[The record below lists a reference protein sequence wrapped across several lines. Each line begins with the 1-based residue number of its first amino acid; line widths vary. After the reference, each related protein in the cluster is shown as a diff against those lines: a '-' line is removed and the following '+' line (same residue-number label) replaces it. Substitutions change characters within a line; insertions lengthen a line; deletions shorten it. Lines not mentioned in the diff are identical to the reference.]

1 MAACDGADRLQVEQC
16 SLTARMSLVIP
27 GQNTID
33 RTRDSVDVRYS
44 LVCGMKDSK
53 DLVTE
58 RRGYDNTVTVQ
69 NDPVCYVERLTICPA
84 CGDIIV
90 RGTAIIWEALLNSV
104 QV

>member
-1 MAACDGADRLQVEQC
+1 MAACDGADRLQAEQC

-33 RTRDSVDVRYS
+33 LACDSM
-44 LVCGMKDSK
+44 CGMEDSK

-69 NDPVCYVERLTICPA
+69 DDPVCYVERVTIIMSRMRRYHHSRHDDHLGSPF
-84 CGDIIV
+84 
-90 RGTAIIWEALLNSV
+90 E
-104 QV
+104 